1 MRGTAIASSAAF
13 LIRRQPEKKH
23 LRHPRRRGD
32 LLVEWTLGEVTLAE
46 VRRSDYRLR
55 FTASCEIVISYG
67 RNSSSTF
74 GQRPS
79 SWAAPSL
86 ARVCACFS
94 RRLVC
99 VAWVWAW
106 MAAPRELPGARLW

>member
-1 MRGTAIASSAAF
+1 MRGMAIASPAAF
-13 LIRRQPEKKH
+13 FIRQQPENSNCLIRAAAEIR
-23 LRHPRRRGD
+23 LSNG
-32 LLVEWTLGEVTLAE
+32 LVGEVTLAE

-55 FTASCEIVISYG
+55 FTASCEIVTSYG
-67 RNSSSTF
+67 RNASSTF
-74 GQRPS
+74 WQRPS

-86 ARVCACFS
+86 ALVCASFS

>member
-1 MRGTAIASSAAF
+1 MPGTVITSPAAF
-13 LIRRQPEKKH
+13 FIRQQPENSNCVNRAAAEIR
-23 LRHPRRRGD
+23 LSNG
-32 LLVEWTLGEVTLAE
+32 LVGEVTLAE

-55 FTASCEIVISYG
+55 FTASSGIVTSYG

-74 GQRPS
+74 WQRPS

-86 ARVCACFS
+86 APACAFS

-99 VAWVWAW
+99 VAWVWVW
-106 MAAPRELPGARLW
+106 MAAPRELPDARLW